1 MLDSVDKQK
10 HSDEKQLV
18 KSESSKQKE
27 KSNDKNPIAKIEPES
42 KTSLVENIQNIE
54 NQAFEKQ
61 SNATDEKSASSTP
74 NSK

>member
-42 KTSLVENIQNIE
+42 KTSLENIQNIE